1 MNFPRRGVTFS
12 AIPKFLKS
20 MKNLSLDERVALA
33 EANDTMNSLFI
44 SEQVRF

>member
-1 MNFPRRGVTFS
+1 MNLPRRAVTFS

-20 MKNLSLDERVALA
+20 MKNLGFDERVALA
-33 EANDTMNSLFI
+33 EANDTMNSFFI